1 MSLTALIVALGLI
14 VLFVAPF
21 VIAMRNSRG
30 KSKKVAEE
38 FAQIAA
44 SNGINIK
51 DTDSWRLRIIGLD
64 SDSKKLIYI
73 DRDHKNINPQI
84 IDISQISS
92 SSIFKATET
101 QLAADG
107 SNTQVVNALG
117 IQIALNDG
125 KNIKLSFYDAAFD
138 NYHEMG
144 ELTIKAERWL
154 KKINSA
160 K

>member
-38 FAQIAA
+38 FAQLAA
-44 SNGINIK
+44 SNSLNVK
-51 DTDSWRLRIIGLD
+51 ETDSWRLRIIGID
-64 SDSKKLIYI
+64 SDSRKLIYI

-84 IDISQISS
+84 IDISQINS

-107 SNTQVVNALG
+107 SNTQIVNALG

-125 KNIKLSFYDAAFD
+125 KNIKLNFYDAAFD

>member
-1 MSLTALIVALGLI
+1 MSLTALIVALGLV

-38 FAQIAA
+38 FAQIAS

-51 DTDSWRLRIIGLD
+51 ETDAWRLRIIGID
-64 SDSKKLIYI
+64 SDSKKLVYI

-84 IDISQISS
+84 IDISQINS
-92 SSIFKATET
+92 SSIYKATEA

-125 KNIKLSFYDAAFD
+125 KNIKLSFYDAAYD

-144 ELTIKAERWL
+144 EMTFKAERWI
-154 KKINSA
+154 KKINA
-160 K
+160 TK